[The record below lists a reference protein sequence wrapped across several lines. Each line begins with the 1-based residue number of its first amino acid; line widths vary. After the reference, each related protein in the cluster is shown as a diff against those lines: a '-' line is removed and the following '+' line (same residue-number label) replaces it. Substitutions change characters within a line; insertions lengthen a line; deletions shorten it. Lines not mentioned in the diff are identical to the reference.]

1 MMRWKIIN
9 LGGGDLENKEY
20 ENPALT
26 VDAVVTRYENS
37 EIEAIMIK
45 RKYDPW
51 KGRLA
56 FPGGFVEIGE
66 IPEDAVLREL
76 KEETSVSGHNPTLF
90 AVHGDPRRDPRQHIV
105 TIFYSIEVDE
115 NVVPLGGDD
124 AAEAMWMPLEK
135 LEQVHVEGDHYDII
149 KKLRKE
155 K

>member
-66 IPEDAVLREL
+66 NPEDAVLREL

-135 LEQVHVEGDHYDII
+135 LEQDHVAGDHYDII
-149 KKLRKE
+149 KKLRRE

>member
-1 MMRWKIIN
+1 MMRWIIIN

-66 IPEDAVLREL
+66 NPEDAVLREL
-76 KEETSVSGHNPTLF
+76 KEETNSKVFVAPSL
-90 AVHGDPRRDPRQHIV
+90 
-105 TIFYSIEVDE
+105 
-115 NVVPLGGDD
+115 L
-124 AAEAMWMPLEK
+124 
-135 LEQVHVEGDHYDII
+135 
-149 KKLRKE
+149 
-155 K
+155 